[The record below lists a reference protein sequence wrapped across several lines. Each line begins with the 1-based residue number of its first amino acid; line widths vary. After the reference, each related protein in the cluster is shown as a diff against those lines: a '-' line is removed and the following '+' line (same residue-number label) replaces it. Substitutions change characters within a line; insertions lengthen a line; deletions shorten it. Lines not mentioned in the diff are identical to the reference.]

1 MGRQGSF
8 SGNTLWSAVATGA
21 NAAFV
26 FALIPVITKL
36 GGMNAY
42 GLWEGFAV
50 LVALLAPVAW
60 LGLRSGFTR
69 YSAGQEDPRTLS
81 AAFHAVLLVVVPAA
95 LLLGGLEALAAPLL
109 SRTFFSGD
117 PTSLPLLRVAAG
129 LIAAESV
136 RLVTLEFYRATLR
149 IRAYALLELAQRSA
163 ELALVVTILLRGG
176 TIVGCAMAM
185 LAVRLVALV
194 VAYLGAVR
202 SVGLARPDFSR
213 IAPYMAYGLP
223 LLANEFLG
231 RTLKVADRFVIGHF
245 GPVDQLGDYAV
256 PVNLAMALTLY
267 TATLQVW
274 LYPHLSR
281 LWNLGHRQQAVAA
294 LDRALRLLLLA
305 ALPTVAGLSAIGP
318 QVVTLIA
325 NPETAVRTVA
335 VLPLVSTGLMFYG
348 IAALTL
354 YVLTLVERTVLIS
367 AMLGGTVVVNLTLNL
382 LLVPRLGILGAGVA
396 HCSAFA
402 LLATVMVLVARRHLP
417 VSPLP
422 GGWFLPRVAAACVV
436 MAAWVW
442 AVGQIAPGGMAGLVV
457 AIVGGAA
464 VYAAVVFASGAVT
477 MAELGALRRR

>member
-1 MGRQGSF
+1 MAPQRSF
-8 SGNTLWSAVATGA
+8 TGNTLWSAVATGA

-36 GGMNAY
+36 GGMHAY

-69 YSAGQEDPRTLS
+69 YSAGQKDPRELS

-109 SRTFFSGD
+109 SRQFFSAD
-117 PTSLPLLRVAAG
+117 PMALPLLRVAGG

-136 RLVTLEFYRATLR
+136 RLVTLEFYRTTMR
-149 IRAYALLELAQRSA
+149 IRTYALLELAQRTA
-163 ELALVVTILLRGG
+163 ELFLVAGILLRGG
-176 TIVGCAMAM
+176 TIVGCATAM
-185 LAVRLVALV
+185 LVVRVAALT
-194 VAYLGAVR
+194 VAYAGTAR
-202 SVGLARPDFSR
+202 AVGLARPDLSR

-231 RTLKVADRFVIGHF
+231 RALKVADRFVIGHF

-281 LWNLGHRQQAVAA
+281 LWNLGQRQQAVDA
-294 LDRALRLLLLA
+294 LDRALRLFLLA
-305 ALPTVAGLSAIGP
+305 ALPTVAGLAAIGP
-318 QVVTLIA
+318 QVVTIIA

-335 VLPLVSTGLMFYG
+335 VLPLVACGLMFYG

-354 YVLTLVERTVLIS
+354 YVLTLVERTPLIS
-367 AMLGGTVVVNLTLNL
+367 GLLGCTVVVNITINL
-382 LLVPRLGILGAGVA
+382 LLVPRLGILGAGIA
-396 HCSAFA
+396 HCTAFA
-402 LLATVMVLVARRHLP
+402 ALAAAMIAVARRHLP

-422 GGWFLPRVAAACVV
+422 GGWFVPRVLAACVA

-442 AVGQIAPGGMAGLVV
+442 AVGQVAPGGLAGLVA
-457 AIVGGAA
+457 AIAGGAA
-464 VYAAVVFASGAVT
+464 VYAAAAFALRVVT
-477 MAELGALRRR
+477 MEDIKALRRR